1 MSDLNFSLFPL
12 RINRYLALKGIATRR
27 AADALVASGSVKING
42 RVARVGDKVAE
53 SDVVT
58 CDETQTAAH
67 TYLAYYKP
75 RSVLTHA
82 TGSQKKEI
90 KEVRKDDK
98 VFPVGRLDKDS
109 EGLIILTDDGRITD
123 RLLNPEYEHEKEY
136 LVTVDVPLKPSFKS
150 KMERGVIIEGYTT
163 KPAKVSVLDDT
174 QFRITLTEGKKHQI
188 RRMCA
193 ALGYQV
199 QNLKRIRVMNVK
211 LGSLKPNQSRQI
223 TGKELDAFL
232 SSLQIPR

>member
-1 MSDLNFSLFPL
+1 MHDIDPFLFPL

-27 AADALVASGSVKING
+27 AADVLVASGSVKING

-58 CDETQTAAH
+58 CDETRTAAH

-82 TGSQKKEI
+82 TGNREKEI
-90 KEVRKDDK
+90 KEIRKDDK

-163 KPAKVSVLDDT
+163 KPAKISVADDT

-199 QNLKRIRVMNVK
+199 RSLKRTRIMNIK
-211 LGSLKPNQSRQI
+211 LGSLKPNQSRVI
-223 TGKELDAFL
+223 AGTELNAL
-232 SSLQIPR
+232 LAALHLPR